1 MSIKVKQ
8 ELDPIYETILLL
20 NQCYDLDRYKA
31 NVIEELNERG
41 FQGEEFY
48 QRHFKL
54 QEKYLRAFQK
64 NQVISDG
71 DDFYFKDT
79 STDFFISFITPFLL
93 DINFVN
99 CVSDYTDSQIL
110 SFILSNSNEILEDNV
125 SDIINLSYEDF
136 LKVDQLTNF
145 IHRFDIK
152 ENEKWKMLLIFQ
164 NLKYHYCNFAEII
177 KRNLPAFEKAIELIQ
192 PSFHKLTE
200 QYKKRF
206 DTEDKVEEFLKKY
219 NIDLCDINEVI
230 PTLASATGIVIMAN
244 TCHIGFLVEKAMDE
258 VGLSNSEDEY
268 LITCLKALSDSSKLE
283 ILATL
288 KKCPRYATELA
299 KQLSLTT
306 ATVSH
311 HMNTLMITQMVFIEK
326 ENGKYYYHINEETL
340 KNIIN
345 LLQNKLLNRTIEI
358 Q

>member
-1 MSIKVKQ
+1 MSIKINQ

-20 NQCYDLDRYKA
+20 YQCNDLDRYKT

-48 QRHFKL
+48 QKHFKL

-64 NQVISDG
+64 NQVIRDG

-93 DINFVN
+93 DKNLVN
-99 CVSDYTDSQIL
+99 SVSEFTDFQIL
-110 SFILSNSNEILEDNV
+110 SFILRNSDEILEDDV
-125 SDIINLSYEDF
+125 ADYINMSYEDF

-152 ENEKWKMLLIFQ
+152 ENEKWKMLLILQ
-164 NLKYHYCNFAEII
+164 DLKYHYSNFADII
-177 KRNLPAFEKAIELIQ
+177 KRNIPAYEKAIEMIQ
-192 PSFHKLTE
+192 PSFHKLME

-206 DTEDKVEEFLKKY
+206 DTEVKVVEFLRKY
-219 NIDLCDINEVI
+219 SIDLCNIYEAM
-230 PTLASATGIVIMAN
+230 PTLVSATGIVIMAN
-244 TCHIGFLVEKAMDE
+244 TCHIGFLVEKVMEE
-258 VGLSNSEDEY
+258 VGMSNSVDEY

-311 HMNTLMITQMVFIEK
+311 HMNTLMITQMVYIEK
-326 ENGKYYYHINEETL
+326 ENGKYYYHVNEETV
-340 KNIIN
+340 KNIID
-345 LLQNKLLNRTIEI
+345 LLQNKLLT
-358 Q
+358 